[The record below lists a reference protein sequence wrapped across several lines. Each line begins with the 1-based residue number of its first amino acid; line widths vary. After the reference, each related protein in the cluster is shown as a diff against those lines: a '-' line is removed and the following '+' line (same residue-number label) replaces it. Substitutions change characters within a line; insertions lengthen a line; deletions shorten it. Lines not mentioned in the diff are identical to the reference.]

1 VSSAQVRR
9 RSIPRGVTVMYL
21 QPLDGPARAAY
32 HWPPMAPEEVAVT
45 EGSEDAELVRRTLAG
60 DRGAFEELIRR
71 YMGAIFAIAL
81 REAPAA
87 SDAEDLAQE
96 CFVRAYHS
104 LGSLDQPA
112 AFRGWLKRIAV
123 NLARDMARSRL
134 RHGELGGAAGAPSGE
149 EGDRLAEIQ
158 PASGDPSASQK
169 VRLAETRR
177 EIVEAI
183 ASLPGEYAQVAAMR
197 YVENLDYGEMERRLR
212 IGREALRKRLHRA
225 NLMLRKALR
234 RTFPELAEDSA

>member
-1 VSSAQVRR
+1 MGGKPKGLLLDGSAQT
-9 RSIPRGVTVMYL
+9 P
-21 QPLDGPARAAY
+21 Y
-32 HWPPMAPEEVAVT
+32 HSPPMAPEEMADG
-45 EGSEDAELVRRTLAG
+45 GSREDAELVRRTLGG

-71 YMGAIFAIAL
+71 YMGAVFAIAL

-87 SDAEDLAQE
+87 SDAEDIAQE

-104 LGSLDQPA
+104 LGTLDEPA

-123 NLARDMARSRL
+123 NLARDVARSRI
-134 RHGELGGAAGAPSGE
+134 RRGELGEAAAP
-149 EGDRLAEIQ
+149 EGGDELVEIQ
-158 PASGDPSASQK
+158 AASGDPSASQK

-183 ASLPGEYAQVAAMR
+183 AALPGEYAQVAAMR

-212 IGREALRKRLHRA
+212 ISREALRKRLHRA
-225 NLMLRKALR
+225 NLMLRKALKR
-234 RTFPELAEDSA
+234 IFPEFAEE

>member
-1 VSSAQVRR
+1 V
-9 RSIPRGVTVMYL
+9 PPPGEPKGL
-21 QPLDGPARAAY
+21 LLDGSAPTAY
-32 HWPPMAPEEVAVT
+32 HSLPMAPEEMAVT
-45 EGSEDAELVRRTLAG
+45 GGSEDAELVRRTLGG

-71 YMGAIFAIAL
+71 YMGAVFAIAL

-87 SDAEDLAQE
+87 SDAEDIAQE

-104 LGSLDQPA
+104 LGDLDEPA

-123 NLARDMARSRL
+123 NLARDVARSRV
-134 RHGELGGAAGAPSGE
+134 RRGELGEAAAP
-149 EGDRLAEIQ
+149 EGSDELVDLQ

-183 ASLPGEYAQVAAMR
+183 ASLPEEYAQVAAMK

-212 IGREALRKRLHRA
+212 ISREALRKRLHRA
-225 NLMLRKALR
+225 NLMLRKALKR
-234 RTFPELAEDSA
+234 IFPEFAEE